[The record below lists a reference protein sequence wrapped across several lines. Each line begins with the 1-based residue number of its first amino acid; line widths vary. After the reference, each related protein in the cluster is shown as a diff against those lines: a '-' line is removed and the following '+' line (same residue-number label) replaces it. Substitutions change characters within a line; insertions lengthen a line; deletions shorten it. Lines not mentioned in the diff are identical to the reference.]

1 MGKYLSS
8 DANAMQ
14 ISDSRLTSP
23 HLFFLKILSLVS
35 LLGPMGERV
44 VPITPQP
51 QRFVLHFREVYF
63 SVFPYDLAKN
73 AFRTQVPGCGKE
85 GEGK

>member
-14 ISDSRLTSP
+14 ISDCRLTSP
-23 HLFFLKILSLVS
+23 HLFFKKILSLVS
-35 LLGPMGERV
+35 AWPMGERV
-44 VPITPQP
+44 VPIAPQT
-51 QRFVLHFREVYF
+51 QRFVLHFRKVYF
-63 SVFPYDLAKN
+63 SVFPYVLAKN